1 MPSIPHEGPL
11 DLVRQHPEIAV
22 HLLRGTAGIT
32 LPGRPAVSLAPTDM
46 SAVVPVQYLADMV
59 VLISDSA
66 TGEPALAVIIEP
78 QLRDSDTKRYS
89 WPVYVTTA
97 RRVAKCPAAVLVVL
111 CPDPAEAAKCR
122 RLIHTGHPGF
132 DLAPVVIDSHGPPGH
147 DGADSP
153 YLTVFAASM
162 GGIDL
167 ETEPGARRVLD
178 AIASPEVSE
187 ADRLRITTIILRL
200 ANDAARQ
207 ILEAMM
213 TTSEY
218 EKTFVER
225 IHDQGIAEGEAKG
238 KAEGKAEG
246 VLKLL
251 DARHLAPSGAQRQQ
265 VTSCTDAAQL
275 DRWFD
280 RAITAGTAA
289 EVFAD

>member
-22 HLLRGTAGIT
+22 DLLRGTAGIQ
-32 LPGRPAVSLAPTDM
+32 LPGRVSVSLAPTDM

-59 VLISDSA
+59 VLISNAA

-111 CPDPAEAAKCR
+111 CPDLAEADKCR
-122 RLIHTGHPGF
+122 QLIRTGHPGF
-132 DLAPVVIDSHGPPGH
+132 DLAPVVIDSGGPPGR
-147 DGADSP
+147 DGTGGP

-162 GGIDL
+162 GGIDMQ
-167 ETEPGARRVLD
+167 TEPGARRVLD
-178 AIASPEVSE
+178 AIASTEVSA
-187 ADRLRITTIILRL
+187 ADRLRMTTIILRL

-238 KAEGKAEG
+238 KAED

-251 DARHLAPSGAQRQQ
+251 DARHLAPSKDQRQQ

-275 DRWFD
+275 NRWFD
-280 RAITAGTAA
+280 RAITAGTAN
-289 EVFAD
+289 EVFDD